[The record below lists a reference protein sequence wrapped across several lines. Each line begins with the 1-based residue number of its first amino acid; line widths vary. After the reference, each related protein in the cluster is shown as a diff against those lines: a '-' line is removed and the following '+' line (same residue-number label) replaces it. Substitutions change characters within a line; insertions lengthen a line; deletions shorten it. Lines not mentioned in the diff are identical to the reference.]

1 MADTVESPIPFR
13 PNNFRWVPSWIGTAK
28 KWYECEDGFAAK
40 ARIAEDYKEIEI
52 GRFFASEVLA
62 KDARNHCVPIYSALQ
77 VPHDAGITIVVMPFL
92 RSYDEPSLQTIGEAV
107 DFFGQLFEVVSSP
120 TPSVTYH

>member
-1 MADTVESPIPFR
+1 MFDHALRRLIYAPCRGPVYGVIDATRIS
-13 PNNFRWVPSWIGTAK
+13 
-28 KWYECEDGFAAK
+28 DGMLVCLKK
-40 ARIAEDYKEIEI
+40 ARIAEDSKEIEI

-77 VPHDAGITIVVMPFL
+77 VPHDAGITIIVMSFL
-92 RSYDEPSLQTIGEAV
+92 RSYDEQSLQTIGEAV
-107 DFFGQLFEVVSSP
+107 DFFDQLFEVVSGP